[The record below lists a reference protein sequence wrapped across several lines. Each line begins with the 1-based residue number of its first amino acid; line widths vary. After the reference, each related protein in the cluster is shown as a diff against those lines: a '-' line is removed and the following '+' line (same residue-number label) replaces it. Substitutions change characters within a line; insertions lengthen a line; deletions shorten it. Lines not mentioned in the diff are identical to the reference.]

1 MSDSGH
7 GEHDDGAGEGN
18 HGDHGAGRAPSP
30 RQAAQLDRLATLIAE
45 SPHNLVSRGE
55 RSAVR
60 ARHVAECAALAP
72 LLGVQPGQSWIDIGT
87 GGGLPGL
94 VLAVLEPDV
103 RWTLVDATQKKVT
116 AVRGFA
122 DELELPNVQA
132 IAGRAE
138 TLAQDAA
145 YREQF
150 DGAVSRALAGLPTLI
165 ELCRGFVR
173 SAGVVAA
180 VKGPRWEEEIP
191 ASVEARRALRVGEVT
206 AVAVPGAARPTWI
219 LTMKTVGPTPPAYP
233 RRDGRPASHP
243 LGGGR

>member
-1 MSDSGH
+1 MVELGP
-7 GEHDDGAGEGN
+7 GEHDGAPRE
-18 HGDHGAGRAPSP
+18 GDHSPGSAPSP
-30 RQAAQLDRLATLIAE
+30 RQAEQLDRLAALIAE

-60 ARHVAECAALAP
+60 ERHVAECAALAP
-72 LLGVQPGQSWIDIGT
+72 LLGAQAGQSWIDVGT

-103 RWTLVDATQKKVT
+103 RWTLVDATQKKVA

-122 DELELPNVQA
+122 EELELENVQA

-138 TLAQDAA
+138 TLAQDPA

-150 DGAVSRALAGLPTLI
+150 DGAVSRALAGLPILI

-173 SAGVVAA
+173 TAGVVAA
-180 VKGPRWEEEIP
+180 VKGPRWEDEVP
-191 ASVEARRALRVGEVT
+191 ASDEARRALRVGEVT
-206 AVAVPGAARPTWI
+206 AAAVPGAARPTW
-219 LTMKTVGPTPPAYP
+219 LVTMKALGPTPPAFP

-243 LGGGR
+243 LGSTG